1 MSEAN
6 PFHEAYEDDEP
17 PAFVPPRPV
26 RLSGDGGDDHYGVVR
41 ADPSHDDPQHDEVSP
56 RFEIGAP
63 ASATTA
69 SPPEPTR
76 QSDDS
81 AG

>member
-1 MSEAN
+1 MSAADS
-6 PFHEAYEDDEP
+6 FHEAYEDEEP
-17 PAFVPPRPV
+17 PPSPPPRPV
-26 RLSGDGGDDHYGVVR
+26 RLSGGRDDDVYGVVR
-41 ADPSHDDPQHDEVSP
+41 AEPSDEDPQHDEVSP

-63 ASATTA
+63 AAA
-69 SPPEPTR
+69 AGPPPESVR

>member
-1 MSEAN
+1 MSAADS
-6 PFHEAYEDDEP
+6 FHEAYEDEEP
-17 PAFVPPRPV
+17 PSSAPPRPV
-26 RLSGDGGDDHYGVVR
+26 RLSGGRDDDSYGVVR
-41 ADPSHDDPQHDEVSP
+41 ADPSHEDPQHDEVSP

-63 ASATTA
+63 PPAATA
-69 SPPEPTR
+69 PPPETTR

>member
-1 MSEAN
+1 MSEAD

-17 PAFVPPRPV
+17 PPSAPPRPV
-26 RLSGDGGDDHYGVVR
+26 RLSDGRDDDLYGVVR
-41 ADPSHDDPQHDEVSP
+41 AGPSHDDPQHDEVSP

-63 ASATTA
+63 TPATA
-69 SPPEPTR
+69 APPPEAAQ